1 LRSLV
6 RRPLA
11 SVFRRIFPNKR
22 GGGDGRDR
30 DDNGA
35 PELIVAEIDGTGG
48 TFEATQRDLDIDNDS
63 GDDNDNP
70 TALSASTSAL
80 SPLSSLLAPPSMP
93 GPSSSPS
100 STPQVSSASSSS
112 SPLGGVV
119 GVMEQLEAFRTS
131 QRIGAQTSQLL
142 NDLQNHVQ
150 VDAYSYGNHVKVI
163 MDGHQRVK
171 SLEMDDQFL
180 RTSEPYEISAAVLE
194 ALQLAHD
201 KSTDKMDE
209 KVKAF
214 YAKLGL
220 LGGGGGGGGGGGV

>member
-11 SVFRRIFPNKR
+11 SAFRRIFPNKR
-22 GGGDGRDR
+22 GGGGDGRDR
-30 DDNGA
+30 DDNGD
-35 PELIVAEIDGTGG
+35 PDLVITEMDGTGG
-48 TFEATQRDLDIDNDS
+48 TFEATTQRDLDIDNDS

-70 TALSASTSAL
+70 TAVSSSSSSAL

-93 GPSSSPS
+93 GPTPP
-100 STPQVSSASSSS
+100 STPQSSSSSSS

-180 RTSEPYEISAAVLE
+180 KTSEPYEISAAVLE

-220 LGGGGGGGGGGGV
+220 LGGGGGGV

>member
-1 LRSLV
+1 LV
-6 RRPLA
+6 RRPLV
-11 SVFRRIFPNKR
+11 SFFGRFFNDKR
-22 GGGDGRDR
+22 KGGSDGRDR

-35 PELIVAEIDGTGG
+35 PDLVMNEMNGG
-48 TFEATQRDLDIDNDS
+48 TYEATQRDLDSDDHDHDS
-63 GDDNDNP
+63 P
-70 TALSASTSAL
+70 TTLTASSSFSI

-93 GPSSSPS
+93 GPTPPSSPQA
-100 STPQVSSASSSS
+100 TSSSS

-150 VDAYSYGNHVKVI
+150 VDACSYGNHVKVI

-171 SLEMDDQFL
+171 SLEMDDHFL
-180 RTSEPYEISAAVLE
+180 RASEPYEISAAVLE

-220 LGGGGGGGGGGGV
+220 LGGGGGGSS